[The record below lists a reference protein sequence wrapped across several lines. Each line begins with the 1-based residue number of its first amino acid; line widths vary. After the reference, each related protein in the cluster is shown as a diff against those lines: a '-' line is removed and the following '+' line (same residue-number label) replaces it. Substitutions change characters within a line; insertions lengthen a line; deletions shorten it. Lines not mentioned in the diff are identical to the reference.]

1 MPSGAPA
8 LCPPCPTFP
17 GVGLR
22 RRGQPGASA
31 ARREPPARAGAEAEA
46 ESSSPEAGWKRREQR
61 RSQACRGPPGACGA
75 SPGFRQQLVRPRA
88 GRFGN
93 GTVGVGLEAPGGR
106 LAEERGGRKEE
117 LRGEKLPS

>member
-1 MPSGAPA
+1 M
-8 LCPPCPTFP
+8 
-17 GVGLR
+17 
-22 RRGQPGASA
+22 
-31 ARREPPARAGAEAEA
+31 
-46 ESSSPEAGWKRREQR
+46 
-61 RSQACRGPPGACGA
+61 
-75 SPGFRQQLVRPRA
+75 RPRA